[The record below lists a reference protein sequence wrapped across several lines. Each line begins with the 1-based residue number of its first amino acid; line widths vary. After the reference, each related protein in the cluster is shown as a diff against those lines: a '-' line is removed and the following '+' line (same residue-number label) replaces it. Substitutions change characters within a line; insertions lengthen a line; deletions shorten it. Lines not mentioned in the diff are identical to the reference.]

1 MLLDACGMTPSRRAK
16 ARRGVEGGLA
26 RTSFG
31 GFWGELGR
39 GRGILGRLNP
49 ERRRGGSGI
58 RVLGVV
64 FEGVVAWVMGAVVR
78 LMLLWV

>member
-31 GFWGELGR
+31 GFWGELNGR
-39 GRGILGRLNP
+39 GRRGILCGLNP
-49 ERRRGGSGI
+49 EGRGGSSGI
-58 RVLGVV
+58 RGDV
-64 FEGVVAWVMGAVVR
+64 
-78 LMLLWV
+78 